1 MAPLNLPVGQTSIT
15 VRVQPVVLF
24 SICDAYI
31 RRNEGKDRVIG
42 TLLGSI
48 SDGVVDIRECY
59 AVPHNESMDQ
69 VLHTPVHSA
78 PLQQLC
84 YTSSAVD
91 AWLTRWRWTL
101 CITEPSL
108 TCGGESMVKRE

>member
-59 AVPHNESMDQ
+59 AVPHNESTDQ
-69 VLHTPVHSA
+69 VSLSTTSAFSAIIGTHNLACYVLH
-78 PLQQLC
+78 
-84 YTSSAVD
+84 
-91 AWLTRWRWTL
+91 R
-101 CITEPSL
+101 
-108 TCGGESMVKRE
+108 

>member
-1 MAPLNLPVGQTSIT
+1 MAPLNLPVVQTSIT

-48 SDGVVDIRECY
+48 SEGVVDIRECY
-59 AVPHNESMDQ
+59 AVPHNESMYQ
-69 VLHTPVHSA
+69 VPKQTVDCCNEAALRCWPM
-78 PLQQLC
+78 QL
-84 YTSSAVD
+84 TNGIQ
-91 AWLTRWRWTL
+91 T
-101 CITEPSL
+101 
-108 TCGGESMVKRE
+108 GGNGHCSPQNIF

>member
-59 AVPHNESMDQ
+59 AVPHNESTDQ
-69 VLHTPVHSA
+69 VSLYTASAFSAIIGSLEFSTPRFMH
-78 PLQQLC
+78 
-84 YTSSAVD
+84 
-91 AWLTRWRWTL
+91 R
-101 CITEPSL
+101 
-108 TCGGESMVKRE
+108 

>member
-69 VLHTPVHSA
+69 VLHSLTQLLQTKHAHSS
-78 PLQQLC
+78 C
-84 YTSSAVD
+84 MTVYGMSRS
-91 AWLTRWRWTL
+91 RWIL
-101 CITEPSL
+101 CITERFR
-108 TCGGESMVKRE
+108 TCGAESTAKKE

>member
-1 MAPLNLPVGQTSIT
+1 MSETWLQEQDKQYKMAPLNLPVGQTSIT

-69 VLHTPVHSA
+69 VLH
-78 PLQQLC
+78 
-84 YTSSAVD
+84 
-91 AWLTRWRWTL
+91 
-101 CITEPSL
+101 SL
-108 TCGGESMVKRE
+108 TQLL